1 MKEGWKYM
9 KLGEVCY
16 FQNGFAFKSN
26 QFEDNG
32 IGVVRISDI
41 KNGEVSKEKMTYI
54 NPNSFKEDLSSFLVK
69 PNDILI
75 AMSGGTTGKLGINK
89 TNETFFQNQRVGL
102 FREDKEKLNHN
113 FLYYYLHT
121 KSEESLKIAAGAAQP
136 NLSTAQIKQFPIPVP
151 PLSEQQRIVSFL
163 DASFAKIENIKSNAQ
178 KNLDNAEQLWK
189 AQLEKQFDNQK
200 WEKKKLGE
208 CGTFKNGM
216 NFNSTDIGYSIHSL
230 GVGDFKNNFQ
240 IDDTSI
246 LQTISLKTTPTE
258 DYLLKDGDIVFV
270 RSNGNKE
277 LVGRCIIV
285 YPNQLPTTFSGFC
298 IRFRNCEKAINTVF
312 LTHFLKS
319 DTLRKKLRGKE
330 GANISNLNQKLL
342 SEIEIPIPPLAEQER
357 IVKELDALSA
367 KINTLKA
374 NYRRQIECCDELRQS
389 LLKKAFEGEL

>member
-151 PLSEQQRIVSFL
+151 PLAEQQRIVSFL
-163 DASFAKIENIKSNAQ
+163 DASFAKIETLKSNAQ

-200 WEKKKLGE
+200 CEKKKLGE
-208 CGTFKNGM
+208 VCDVTDGDHLPPPKSETGYPFITISNINKDALSINFDDTFYVPENYYNALKDNKKPK
-216 NFNSTDIGYSIHSL
+216 
-230 GVGDFKNNFQ
+230 VGDVLYTVTGSYGIPVLVDGKRDFCFQ
-240 IDDTSI
+240 RHIGLIRPSSCLKSSFLFYWI
-246 LQTISLKTTPTE
+246 LTPTAKKIADEVATGTAQKTVSLKS
-258 DYLLKDGDIVFV
+258 L
-270 RSNGNKE
+270 
-277 LVGRCIIV
+277 
-285 YPNQLPTTFSGFC
+285 
-298 IRFRNCEKAINTVF
+298 RNF
-312 LTHFLKS
+312 
-319 DTLRKKLRGKE
+319 
-330 GANISNLNQKLL
+330 
-342 SEIEIPIPPLAEQER
+342 EIPLPPLAEQER

>member
-163 DASFAKIENIKSNAQ
+163 DASFAKIETIKSNAQ

-200 WEKKKLGE
+200 CEKKKLGE
-208 CGTFKNGM
+208 VCDVTDGDHLPPPKSETGYPFITISNINKDALSINFDDTFYVPENYYNALKDNKKPK
-216 NFNSTDIGYSIHSL
+216 
-230 GVGDFKNNFQ
+230 VGDVLYTVTGSYGIPVLVDGKRDFCFQ
-240 IDDTSI
+240 RHIGLIRPSSCLKSSFLFYWI
-246 LQTISLKTTPTE
+246 LTPTAKKIADEVATGTAQKTVSLKS
-258 DYLLKDGDIVFV
+258 L
-270 RSNGNKE
+270 
-277 LVGRCIIV
+277 
-285 YPNQLPTTFSGFC
+285 
-298 IRFRNCEKAINTVF
+298 RNF
-312 LTHFLKS
+312 
-319 DTLRKKLRGKE
+319 
-330 GANISNLNQKLL
+330 
-342 SEIEIPIPPLAEQER
+342 EIPLPPLAEQER